1 MIDERLRINHRSIF
15 DIEKVIRHYSQK
27 DGVAIKYVCTS
38 ALGSEEFARDIYFR
52 ETPHPQFGNR
62 YFALYHG
69 IDGIMICN
77 ADRIEDVSFGMIESK
92 DGWEYSQHRHDYRT
106 VGDSMI
112 DGGRAYVRR
121 GGSAPFKTMRVK
133 DGEFIDE

>member
-1 MIDERLRINHRSIF
+1 MKINHYPIF

-69 IDGIMICN
+69 AEGIMICN
-77 ADRIEDVSFGMIESK
+77 ADMIEDAHFGMIEGK

-106 VGDSMI
+106 VGESTI
-112 DGGRAYVRR
+112 DGGRAYIRR
-121 GGSAPFKTMRVK
+121 SGAAAFKPMRVK
-133 DGEFIDE
+133 DGEFIDA